1 MDERD
6 WLAERFEESRGHLRA
21 VAYRMLGS
29 ASEAED
35 AVQEAWIRLARSDTN
50 DVGNLGG
57 WLTTVTARVCL
68 DMLRSRRAR
77 PEASLEARPFEPAAG
92 EKAAL
97 SPEHEAVMADSV
109 GLALLVVLE
118 SLTPAERVAF
128 VLHDLF
134 DVPFEE
140 IAPIVGR
147 TPVATRKLASRA
159 RMRVRG
165 AEAETDAATE
175 RRREIV
181 TAFFA
186 ASREGDFDALLAILD
201 PDAVVRPDGAA
212 VAMGAAEARG
222 ARAVAETFAGRAQV
236 ARVALID
243 GEPGAIFAP
252 GGEATV
258 VFAFTIDGD
267 RVTAIELIADVER
280 IGAMELA
287 LA

>member
-1 MDERD
+1 
-6 WLAERFEESRGHLRA
+6 
-21 VAYRMLGS
+21 
-29 ASEAED
+29 
-35 AVQEAWIRLARSDTN
+35 
-50 DVGNLGG
+50 
-57 WLTTVTARVCL
+57 
-68 DMLRSRRAR
+68 
-77 PEASLEARPFEPAAG
+77 
-92 EKAAL
+92 
-97 SPEHEAVMADSV
+97 
-109 GLALLVVLE
+109 
-118 SLTPAERVAF
+118 
-128 VLHDLF
+128 
-134 DVPFEE
+134 
-140 IAPIVGR
+140 
-147 TPVATRKLASRA
+147 VATRKLASRA